1 MTVNTKTLTSAD
13 VIFRVRCKGLFDQYV
28 TLNGFQPDNSTS
40 FGDRTIAET
49 RMGIDGKLSG
59 GKVNNTAQ
67 FTAYFEPNSNAQTV
81 MDQYLAY
88 NANPENDALVWDID
102 VTYPSIKKRYAGSG
116 FLVTTPSGV
125 TAQKMLAGTQFVWDM
140 DNFAPEDIA

>member
-1 MTVNTKTLTSAD
+1 MTVNTKTLTSAN

-67 FTAYFEPNSNAQTV
+67 FTAYFEPNSNAQTD

-88 NANPENDALVWDID
+88 NANVENDALVWDID
-102 VTYPSIKKRYAGSG
+102 VTYPSIKKTICRLGLPCDYAIGCDSSKDACRHSIRLG
-116 FLVTTPSGV
+116 YG
-125 TAQKMLAGTQFVWDM
+125 
-140 DNFAPEDIA
+140 

>member
-1 MTVNTKTLTSAD
+1 MTVNTKTLTSAN

-81 MDQYLAY
+81 MDQYLSNQKTLRRFGLFSDYAIGCDSAK
-88 NANPENDALVWDID
+88 NAC
-102 VTYPSIKKRYAGSG
+102 RYAIRLGYG
-116 FLVTTPSGV
+116 
-125 TAQKMLAGTQFVWDM
+125 
-140 DNFAPEDIA
+140 